1 MELKTLSKNHVNKL
15 LDFELKNKEWFESF
29 IEPRPKDFYS
39 HSGVTKH
46 INYLLNQ
53 INSGNAFCGIV
64 IKNNVIVA
72 RANLKNISGQKAYVG
87 YRVGKEFT
95 SKGVASYCLK
105 QLIHIGKNKL
115 NLKQLNAQVLNNNP
129 ASMHILHKF
138 GFEAIGTT
146 ANFLKLNNKQ
156 LSCTELVLNTH
167 NK

>member
-46 INYLLNQ
+46 IDYLLNQ

-72 RANLKNISGQKAYVG
+72 RANLKKYFRPKSLCG
-87 YRVGKEFT
+87 
-95 SKGVASYCLK
+95 
-105 QLIHIGKNKL
+105 
-115 NLKQLNAQVLNNNP
+115 
-129 ASMHILHKF
+129 
-138 GFEAIGTT
+138 
-146 ANFLKLNNKQ
+146 
-156 LSCTELVLNTH
+156 LSCR
-167 NK
+167 